1 MISEDINERKL
12 KSAAI
17 FQAAFNK
24 ILPQMRHQFVATED
38 IIKIERRYDELHAE
52 AVAGKDVWRELQ
64 AVANQWGLAVLMADM
79 DRTADIATQT
89 VQQMLEDVCVKAEPC
104 QINLL

>member
-1 MISEDINERKL
+1 MIIEDINERKL

-17 FQAAFNK
+17 FQQAFNK
-24 ILPQMRHQFVATED
+24 VLPQMRHQFVATED

-64 AVANQWGLAVLMADM
+64 AVANQWGLAVLMADA
-79 DRTADIATQT
+79 DRQTDIVTPEVVECA
-89 VQQMLEDVCVKAEPC
+89 EAEPC
-104 QINLL
+104 QVNLL

>member
-1 MISEDINERKL
+1 MIIEDINERKL

-79 DRTADIATQT
+79 DRQTDITPPT
-89 VQQMLEDVCVKAEPC
+89 VVEVAESVKAEPC
-104 QINLL
+104 QVNLL

>member
-1 MISEDINERKL
+1 MISEDIDQRRD

-17 FQAAFNK
+17 FQQALNK
-24 ILPQMRHQFVATED
+24 ILPQMKNQFVATEN

-79 DRTADIATQT
+79 DRQTDITPPT
-89 VQQMLEDVCVKAEPC
+89 VVEVAESVKAEPC
-104 QINLL
+104 QNNLF